1 MKVIRFF
8 VYLVCAGLTFGVAYL
23 LIEWAL
29 AERGYFAIG
38 GEVLLAFVIG
48 FGLFYIGDRIGKEIA
63 E

>member
-1 MKVIRFF
+1 MKLIRFF
-8 VYLVCAGLTFGVAYL
+8 IYLICAGLTLGVADL
-23 LIEWAL
+23 LIDWAL

-48 FGLFYIGDRIGKEIA
+48 FGLFYIGNRIGKEIA